1 MAINRKHFLL
11 IATLISVILAAL
23 VGCIVRIFH
32 QTALDDTVMMLI
44 GFPGNI
50 FMQCLKMVVLP
61 LLITSIIS
69 GLAQLDTRQSGRMG
83 WMALSYYF
91 TTTTLAVIV
100 GIALMLIIQPGKKGS
115 NMHHAIGISSETKQP
130 STLDT
135 ALDLIRNMFPENLVK
150 ATLQQ
155 VHTTYKDNHNIFFH
169 NGSAPS
175 QKIGNYKLPHWTI
188 YDNKAIKYTIRIMNT
203 NISSQV
209 EETRQLEYME
219 GMNVLGLIA
228 FCISFGIILGQVREQ
243 AKALVDLILALET
256 VVMRIILC
264 IMKISPVGI
273 FSLITKQ
280 ILEMD
285 SIAETAKSMGWFVLT
300 ALTGLTIH
308 GIVVLPLIYFILT
321 RKNPFTYT
329 KGLLQ
334 ALITAFGT
342 SSSAATLPVTFRCLE
357 SNLHIDKRVTSFVLP
372 IGATVNMDGAALY
385 MATSALFIAQYTNR
399 NMSPVDVIVVS
410 VTATLASIGAA
421 AIPSA
426 ALVSLLLVL
435 TAVGLPTDIVP
446 LIFTVDWLLDRVCTT
461 VNVLGDALG
470 AGIIH
475 HHTKSDFEIFDRNA
489 TTSNGPHRVTPAATE
504 SPLSHVAPSAP
515 NMVPPL
521 HPTNKPM
528 NTIQ

>member
-1 MAINRKHFLL
+1 MVINRKHILL
-11 IATLISVILAAL
+11 IATLVSVVLAAV

-32 QTALDDTVMMLI
+32 QTALDDTALMLI

-100 GIALMLIIQPGKKGS
+100 GIALMLIIQPGKKRS
-115 NMHHAIGISSETKQP
+115 NVYLANGISSENKQP

-135 ALDLIRNMFPENLVK
+135 ALDLIRNMFPENLVR

-155 VHTTYKDNHNIFFH
+155 VHTTYKDNHYILFN

-188 YDNKAIKYTIRIMNT
+188 YDNKT
-203 NISSQV
+203 
-209 EETRQLEYME
+209 LEYVE

-228 FCISFGIILGQVREQ
+228 FCICFGIVLGQLREQ
-243 AKALVDLILALET
+243 AKALIDLILALET
-256 VVMRIILC
+256 VIMRIILC
-264 IMKISPVGI
+264 IMKISPIGI

-300 ALTGLTIH
+300 ALTGLIIH
-308 GIVVLPLIYFILT
+308 GIVVLPFIFFILT
-321 RKNPFTYT
+321 RKNPFTYM

-334 ALITAFGT
+334 ALVTAFGT

-385 MATSALFIAQYTNR
+385 MATSALFIAQYTNT

-470 AGIIH
+470 AGLIH
-475 HHTKSDFEIFDRNA
+475 HHTKSDFEIFDKNA
-489 TTSNGPHRVTPAATE
+489 TASNGSHHVTPAAE
-504 SPLSHVAPSAP
+504 SPLPHVAPSTP
-515 NMVPPL
+515 IMVPPH

-528 NTIQ
+528 NNIQ